1 MAWMLPKIS
10 SNRYGGKVAA
20 VGILLGI
27 VIPIA
32 IWMVTRRV
40 VWPLVVAGGAILAAL
55 CVLLAIEATQDSS
68 PVPFLRRSLKVTVPY
83 DPETQIPVIHASIC
97 TGERV
102 AGFKNKAD
110 GHFTEVMLLTSDED
124 ERLFMETYQIETI
137 KTEY

>member
-1 MAWMLPKIS
+1 MAWVLPKIN

-20 VGILLGI
+20 AGILLGV
-27 VIPIA
+27 VIPFA

-40 VWPLVVAGGAILAAL
+40 VWPLVAAGGAILVAS
-55 CVLLAIEATQDSS
+55 CVLLAIEATQDSNH
-68 PVPFLRRSLKVTVPY
+68 VPFLRRSLKVTVPY